1 MPQLYWGFETKTSAG
16 TEAPYAFSNNLNTWI
31 DLKEQGTVKLYL
43 GLAAYRA
50 GTDTKDNTG
59 VSEWLRRDDILKRQ
73 VEEGRKSGQV
83 SGYCFYRYS
92 SFTSQA
98 AQKEAQNLL
107 PVLKNPKASIVRKL
121 SDTSDG
127 SAHMQ

>member
-1 MPQLYWGFETKTSAG
+1 M
-16 TEAPYAFSNNLNTWI
+16 
-31 DLKEQGTVKLYL
+31 YL